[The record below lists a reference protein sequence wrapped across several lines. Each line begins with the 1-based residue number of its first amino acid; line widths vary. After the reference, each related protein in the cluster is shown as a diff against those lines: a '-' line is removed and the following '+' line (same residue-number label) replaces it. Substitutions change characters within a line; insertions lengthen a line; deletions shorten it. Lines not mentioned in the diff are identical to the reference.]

1 MNTKYVLNACSVIA
15 FLTKEDG
22 ADITDNLIA
31 EALDNKAELFMH
43 KINFIEVIY
52 DAWKTQGGSQAKTIF
67 NNIKLLPITIVDSIS
82 DDLALE
88 ASRLKAGNRIS
99 LADAFALAVARLE
112 SATLVT
118 SDHHEF
124 DALEASGEAT
134 FLWIR

>member
-1 MNTKYVLNACSVIA
+1 MNTKYVLDASSIIA
-15 FLTKEDG
+15 FLTKEAG
-22 ADITDNLIA
+22 ADITDNLIS
-31 EALDNKAELFMH
+31 EALDNKAELIMH

-52 DAWKTQGGSQAKTIF
+52 DAWKTQGESQAKSTF
-67 NNIKLLPITIVDSIS
+67 SGIKLLPITIVDSIS

-99 LADAFALAVARLE
+99 LADAFALALARLE

-124 DALEASGEAT
+124 DSLEASGEAT